1 MLSSRKKS
9 CYFKRNNI
17 QEIDYK
23 DVKLLTK
30 FINDQGKITPRRVTG
45 TSSKVIL
52 KEDVQNLGQQGD
64 VVEVKSGYARNYLMP
79 QKLAILFTK
88 QQKKSIEEAQRVEE
102 RKLEREKDQLESVL
116 KQVEDLSLSLK
127 MQSEEDSKL
136 FGSVTKLD
144 IVKLLEENGITV
156 DKKYVDLSSP
166 IKTLGEHKVNIMF
179 TKEMSASFTLTV
191 EKED

>member
-1 MLSSRKKS
+1 M
-9 CYFKRNNI
+9 
-17 QEIDYK
+17 
-23 DVKLLTK
+23 
-30 FINDQGKITPRRVTG
+30 
-45 TSSKVIL
+45 KVIL

-88 QQKKSIEEAQRVEE
+88 QQKKSIEEAQIVEK

-116 KQVEDLSLSLK
+116 KQVEDLNLSLK
-127 MQSEEDSKL
+127 MQSEEDNKL

-144 IVKLLEENGITV
+144 IVKLLEENGITI
-156 DKKYVDLSSP
+156 DKKYIDLSSP
-166 IKTLGEHKVNIMF
+166 IKTLGEHKVSIVF
-179 TKEMSASFTLTV
+179 TKEMSANFTLVV

>member
-1 MLSSRKKS
+1 M
-9 CYFKRNNI
+9 
-17 QEIDYK
+17 
-23 DVKLLTK
+23 
-30 FINDQGKITPRRVTG
+30 
-45 TSSKVIL
+45 KVIL

-102 RKLEREKDQLESVL
+102 RKLEREKDQLELVL

-144 IVKLLEENGITV
+144 IVKLLEENGITL

-166 IKTLGEHKVNIMF
+166 IKTLGEHKVNIVF
-179 TKEMSASFTLTV
+179 TKEMSASFILAV

>member
-1 MLSSRKKS
+1 M
-9 CYFKRNNI
+9 
-17 QEIDYK
+17 
-23 DVKLLTK
+23 
-30 FINDQGKITPRRVTG
+30 
-45 TSSKVIL
+45 KVIL

-88 QQKKSIEEAQRVEE
+88 QQKKSIEEAQIVEK

-116 KQVEDLSLSLK
+116 KKVENLNLSLK
-127 MQSEEDSKL
+127 MQSEEDNKL

-144 IVKLLEENGITV
+144 IVKLLEENGITI
-156 DKKYVDLSSP
+156 DKKYIDLSSP
-166 IKTLGEHKVNIMF
+166 IKTLGEHKVNIVF
-179 TKEMSASFTLTV
+179 TKEMSASFTLVV

>member
-1 MLSSRKKS
+1 M
-9 CYFKRNNI
+9 
-17 QEIDYK
+17 
-23 DVKLLTK
+23 
-30 FINDQGKITPRRVTG
+30 
-45 TSSKVIL
+45 KVIL

-88 QQKKSIEEAQRVEE
+88 QQKKSIDEAHRVEE

-166 IKTLGEHKVNIMF
+166 IKTLGEHKVNIVF
-179 TKEMSASFTLTV
+179 TKEMSAGFTLTV

>member
-1 MLSSRKKS
+1 M
-9 CYFKRNNI
+9 
-17 QEIDYK
+17 
-23 DVKLLTK
+23 
-30 FINDQGKITPRRVTG
+30 
-45 TSSKVIL
+45 KVIL

-88 QQKKSIEEAQRVEE
+88 QQKKSIDEAHRVEE

-144 IVKLLEENGITV
+144 IVKLLEENGITI

-166 IKTLGEHKVNIMF
+166 IKTLGEHKVNIVF

-191 EKED
+191 EKEH

>member
-1 MLSSRKKS
+1 M
-9 CYFKRNNI
+9 
-17 QEIDYK
+17 
-23 DVKLLTK
+23 
-30 FINDQGKITPRRVTG
+30 
-45 TSSKVIL
+45 KVIL

-116 KQVEDLSLSLK
+116 KQVENLSLSLK

-144 IVKLLEENGITV
+144 IVKLLEENGVTI

>member
-1 MLSSRKKS
+1 M
-9 CYFKRNNI
+9 
-17 QEIDYK
+17 
-23 DVKLLTK
+23 
-30 FINDQGKITPRRVTG
+30 
-45 TSSKVIL
+45 KVIL

-64 VVEVKSGYARNYLMP
+64 VVDVKSGYARNYLMP
-79 QKLAILFTK
+79 QKLAVLFTK
-88 QQKKSIEEAQRVEE
+88 QHKKSIEEAQRVEE
-102 RKLEREKDQLESVL
+102 RKLEREKNQIESVL
-116 KQVEDLSLSLK
+116 KQVENLSLSLK

-144 IVKLLEENGITV
+144 IVKLLEENGVTI

-166 IKTLGEHKVNIMF
+166 IKTLGEHKVNIVF

>member
-1 MLSSRKKS
+1 M
-9 CYFKRNNI
+9 
-17 QEIDYK
+17 
-23 DVKLLTK
+23 
-30 FINDQGKITPRRVTG
+30 
-45 TSSKVIL
+45 KVIL

-88 QQKKSIEEAQRVEE
+88 QQKKSIDEAKIVEE

-144 IVKLLEENGITV
+144 IVKLLEENGITI
-156 DKKYVDLSSP
+156 DKKYIDLSSP
-166 IKTLGEHKVNIMF
+166 IKTLGEHKVNIVF
-179 TKEMSASFTLTV
+179 TKEMSGSFTLAV

>member
-1 MLSSRKKS
+1 M
-9 CYFKRNNI
+9 
-17 QEIDYK
+17 
-23 DVKLLTK
+23 
-30 FINDQGKITPRRVTG
+30 
-45 TSSKVIL
+45 KVIL

-144 IVKLLEENGITV
+144 IVKLLEENGVTI
-156 DKKYVDLSSP
+156 DKKYVDLPSP
-166 IKTLGEHKVNIMF
+166 IKTLGEHKVNIVF

>member
-1 MLSSRKKS
+1 M
-9 CYFKRNNI
+9 
-17 QEIDYK
+17 
-23 DVKLLTK
+23 
-30 FINDQGKITPRRVTG
+30 
-45 TSSKVIL
+45 KVIL

-116 KQVEDLSLSLK
+116 KQVEDLSLYLK

-144 IVKLLEENGITV
+144 IVKLLEESGVTI

-166 IKTLGEHKVNIMF
+166 IKTLGEHKVDIVF
-179 TKEMSASFTLTV
+179 TKDMTASFTLTV

>member
-1 MLSSRKKS
+1 M
-9 CYFKRNNI
+9 
-17 QEIDYK
+17 
-23 DVKLLTK
+23 
-30 FINDQGKITPRRVTG
+30 
-45 TSSKVIL
+45 KVIL

-144 IVKLLEENGITV
+144 IVKLLEENGITI

-166 IKTLGEHKVNIMF
+166 LKTLGEHKVNIMF
-179 TKEMSASFTLTV
+179 TKEMSASFTLIV

>member
-1 MLSSRKKS
+1 M
-9 CYFKRNNI
+9 
-17 QEIDYK
+17 
-23 DVKLLTK
+23 
-30 FINDQGKITPRRVTG
+30 
-45 TSSKVIL
+45 KVIL
-52 KEDVQNLGQQGD
+52 KEDVQKLGQQGD

-79 QKLAILFTK
+79 QKLAILFTN

-102 RKLEREKDQLESVL
+102 RKLEREKDQLELVL

-144 IVKLLEENGITV
+144 IVKLLEENGITL

-166 IKTLGEHKVNIMF
+166 IKTLGEHKVNIVF

>member
-1 MLSSRKKS
+1 M
-9 CYFKRNNI
+9 
-17 QEIDYK
+17 
-23 DVKLLTK
+23 
-30 FINDQGKITPRRVTG
+30 
-45 TSSKVIL
+45 KVIL

-116 KQVEDLSLSLK
+116 KQVEELSLSLK

-144 IVKLLEENGITV
+144 IVKLLEENGITI

-166 IKTLGEHKVNIMF
+166 IKTLGEHKVNIVF
-179 TKEMSASFTLTV
+179 TKEMSASFTLKV

>member
-1 MLSSRKKS
+1 M
-9 CYFKRNNI
+9 
-17 QEIDYK
+17 
-23 DVKLLTK
+23 
-30 FINDQGKITPRRVTG
+30 
-45 TSSKVIL
+45 KVIL

-64 VVEVKSGYARNYLMP
+64 VVEVKPGYARNYLMP

-127 MQSEEDSKL
+127 MQSEKDSKL

-144 IVKLLEENGITV
+144 IVKLLEENGITL

>member
-1 MLSSRKKS
+1 M
-9 CYFKRNNI
+9 
-17 QEIDYK
+17 
-23 DVKLLTK
+23 
-30 FINDQGKITPRRVTG
+30 
-45 TSSKVIL
+45 KVIL

-88 QQKKSIEEAQRVEE
+88 QQKKSIEEAQIVEK

-116 KQVEDLSLSLK
+116 KQVKDLNLSLK
-127 MQSEEDSKL
+127 MQSEEDNKL

-144 IVKLLEENGITV
+144 IVKLLEENGITI
-156 DKKYVDLSSP
+156 DKKYIDLSSP
-166 IKTLGEHKVNIMF
+166 IKTLGEHKVNIVF
-179 TKEMSASFTLTV
+179 TKEMSGSFTLAV

>member
-1 MLSSRKKS
+1 M
-9 CYFKRNNI
+9 
-17 QEIDYK
+17 
-23 DVKLLTK
+23 
-30 FINDQGKITPRRVTG
+30 
-45 TSSKVIL
+45 KVIL

-79 QKLAILFTK
+79 QKLAVLFTK
-88 QQKKSIEEAQRVEE
+88 QQKKSIDEAQRVEE

-144 IVKLLEENGITV
+144 IVKLLEENGVTI

>member
-1 MLSSRKKS
+1 M
-9 CYFKRNNI
+9 
-17 QEIDYK
+17 
-23 DVKLLTK
+23 
-30 FINDQGKITPRRVTG
+30 
-45 TSSKVIL
+45 KVIL

-64 VVEVKSGYARNYLMP
+64 VVEVKPGYARNYLMP

-102 RKLEREKDQLESVL
+102 RKLEREKDQLELVL

-144 IVKLLEENGITV
+144 IVKLLEENGITL

-166 IKTLGEHKVNIMF
+166 IKTLGEHKVNIVF
-179 TKEMSASFTLTV
+179 TREMSASFTLTV

>member
-1 MLSSRKKS
+1 M
-9 CYFKRNNI
+9 
-17 QEIDYK
+17 
-23 DVKLLTK
+23 
-30 FINDQGKITPRRVTG
+30 
-45 TSSKVIL
+45 KVIL

-88 QQKKSIEEAQRVEE
+88 QQKKSIEEAQIVEK

-116 KQVEDLSLSLK
+116 KQVEDLNLSLK
-127 MQSEEDSKL
+127 MQSEEDNKL

-144 IVKLLEENGITV
+144 IVKLLEENGITI
-156 DKKYVDLSSP
+156 DKKYIDLSSP
-166 IKTLGEHKVNIMF
+166 IKTLGEHKVNIVF
-179 TKEMSASFTLTV
+179 TKEMSASFTLVV

>member
-1 MLSSRKKS
+1 M
-9 CYFKRNNI
+9 
-17 QEIDYK
+17 
-23 DVKLLTK
+23 
-30 FINDQGKITPRRVTG
+30 
-45 TSSKVIL
+45 KVIL

-64 VVEVKSGYARNYLMP
+64 VVEVKSGYARNYLIP

-88 QQKKSIEEAQRVEE
+88 QQKKSIDEAHRVEE

-116 KQVEDLSLSLK
+116 KQVEGLSLSLN

-144 IVKLLEENGITV
+144 IVKLLEENGITI
-156 DKKYVDLSSP
+156 DKKYVDVSST
-166 IKTLGEHKVNIMF
+166 IKTLGEHKVNIVF
-179 TKEMSASFTLTV
+179 TTEMSASFTLTV

>member
-1 MLSSRKKS
+1 M
-9 CYFKRNNI
+9 
-17 QEIDYK
+17 
-23 DVKLLTK
+23 
-30 FINDQGKITPRRVTG
+30 
-45 TSSKVIL
+45 KVIL

-64 VVEVKSGYARNYLMP
+64 VVEVKPGYARNYLMP

-144 IVKLLEENGITV
+144 IVKLLEENGITI
-156 DKKYVDLSSP
+156 DKKYVDLSST
-166 IKTLGEHKVNIMF
+166 IKTLGEHKVNIVF

>member
-1 MLSSRKKS
+1 M
-9 CYFKRNNI
+9 
-17 QEIDYK
+17 
-23 DVKLLTK
+23 
-30 FINDQGKITPRRVTG
+30 
-45 TSSKVIL
+45 KVIL

-88 QQKKSIEEAQRVEE
+88 QQKKIIEEAQIVEK

-116 KQVEDLSLSLK
+116 KQVEDLNLSLK
-127 MQSEEDSKL
+127 MQSEEDDKL

-144 IVKLLEENGITV
+144 IVKLLEENGITI
-156 DKKYVDLSSP
+156 DKKYIDLSSP
-166 IKTLGEHKVNIMF
+166 IKTLGEHKVNIVF
-179 TKEMSASFTLTV
+179 TKEMSASFTLVV

>member
-1 MLSSRKKS
+1 M
-9 CYFKRNNI
+9 
-17 QEIDYK
+17 
-23 DVKLLTK
+23 
-30 FINDQGKITPRRVTG
+30 
-45 TSSKVIL
+45 KVIL

-116 KQVEDLSLSLK
+116 KQVENLSLSLK

-144 IVKLLEENGITV
+144 IVNLLEENGVTI

>member
-1 MLSSRKKS
+1 M
-9 CYFKRNNI
+9 
-17 QEIDYK
+17 
-23 DVKLLTK
+23 
-30 FINDQGKITPRRVTG
+30 
-45 TSSKVIL
+45 KVIL

-88 QQKKSIEEAQRVEE
+88 QQKKSIDEAHRVEE

-144 IVKLLEENGITV
+144 IIKLLEENGITI

>member
-1 MLSSRKKS
+1 M
-9 CYFKRNNI
+9 
-17 QEIDYK
+17 
-23 DVKLLTK
+23 
-30 FINDQGKITPRRVTG
+30 
-45 TSSKVIL
+45 KVIL

-88 QQKKSIEEAQRVEE
+88 QQKKSIEEAQIVEK

-116 KQVEDLSLSLK
+116 KQVEDLNLSLK
-127 MQSEEDSKL
+127 MQSEEDNKL

-144 IVKLLEENGITV
+144 IVKLLEENGITI
-156 DKKYVDLSSP
+156 DKKYIDLSSP
-166 IKTLGEHKVNIMF
+166 IKTLGEHKVNIVF
-179 TKEMSASFTLTV
+179 TKEISGSFTLAV

>member
-1 MLSSRKKS
+1 M
-9 CYFKRNNI
+9 
-17 QEIDYK
+17 
-23 DVKLLTK
+23 
-30 FINDQGKITPRRVTG
+30 
-45 TSSKVIL
+45 KVIL

-88 QQKKSIEEAQRVEE
+88 QQKKSIDEAHRVEE

-144 IVKLLEENGITV
+144 IVKLLEENGIAI

-166 IKTLGEHKVNIMF
+166 IKTLGEHKVNIVF

>member
-1 MLSSRKKS
+1 M
-9 CYFKRNNI
+9 
-17 QEIDYK
+17 
-23 DVKLLTK
+23 
-30 FINDQGKITPRRVTG
+30 
-45 TSSKVIL
+45 KVIL
-52 KEDVQNLGQQGD
+52 KEDVQNLWQQGD
-64 VVEVKSGYARNYLMP
+64 VVEVKPGYARNYLMP

-102 RKLEREKDQLESVL
+102 RKLEREKDQLELVL

-166 IKTLGEHKVNIMF
+166 IKTLGEHKVNIVF

>member
-1 MLSSRKKS
+1 M
-9 CYFKRNNI
+9 
-17 QEIDYK
+17 
-23 DVKLLTK
+23 
-30 FINDQGKITPRRVTG
+30 
-45 TSSKVIL
+45 KVIL

-88 QQKKSIEEAQRVEE
+88 QQKKSIDEAKIVEE
-102 RKLEREKDQLESVL
+102 RKLEREKDQLESIL

-144 IVKLLEENGITV
+144 IVKLLEENGIIV

-166 IKTLGEHKVNIMF
+166 IKTLGEHQVNIVF

>member
-1 MLSSRKKS
+1 M
-9 CYFKRNNI
+9 
-17 QEIDYK
+17 
-23 DVKLLTK
+23 
-30 FINDQGKITPRRVTG
+30 
-45 TSSKVIL
+45 KVIL

-127 MQSEEDSKL
+127 MQSEEDNKL

-144 IVKLLEENGITV
+144 IVKLLEENGITL

-166 IKTLGEHKVNIMF
+166 IKTLGEHKVNIVF
-179 TKEMSASFTLTV
+179 TKEMSASFILTV

>member
-1 MLSSRKKS
+1 M
-9 CYFKRNNI
+9 
-17 QEIDYK
+17 
-23 DVKLLTK
+23 
-30 FINDQGKITPRRVTG
+30 
-45 TSSKVIL
+45 KVIL

-88 QQKKSIEEAQRVEE
+88 QQKKSIEEAKRVEE
-102 RKLEREKDQLESVL
+102 RKLEREKDQLELVL